1 MPLKLN
7 KTLTY
12 GLIIAGLLMAMGCSG
27 NKKAIVQHVQ
37 EEKRLV
43 ADLPDSSAA
52 KRNYMTTELDGSVL
66 KKTVSYPYLN
76 IRFKQN
82 DTEVEMVLDPLQTNL
97 SLELKRGG
105 AGEVEIMHGDS
116 LLTGDPRPESADSLD
131 TQLDAEDFRFADE
144 NLTDDIIR
152 DINLAQKLFYQR
164 KYEQALQVLNESL
177 QKQET
182 ASAFAL
188 GGSIYFVNGEVDEAV
203 RAWENALQINPQ
215 LDEIRQLVLRFKKDA
230 ARTAE

>member
-1 MPLKLN
+1 MPFRQQRYCVLFFSAFVL
-7 KTLTY
+7 
-12 GLIIAGLLMAMGCSG
+12 AGCAG
-27 NKKAIVQHVQ
+27 KKETVVQHVQ

-97 SLELKRGG
+97 NLELKRGD
-105 AGEVEIMHGDS
+105 GELEITHGDS
-116 LLTGDPRPESADSLD
+116 LLTGDPAPPSADSLN
-131 TQLDAEDFRFADE
+131 TELERGDFRFADE

-152 DINLAQKLFYQR
+152 DINLAQKLFYQQ
-164 KYEQALQVLNESL
+164 KYEQALSVLNASL
-177 QKQET
+177 KKQET
-182 ASAFAL
+182 ASAYAL
-188 GGSIYFVNGEVDEAV
+188 GGSIYFVNGDVAEAV
-203 RAWENALQINPQ
+203 RAWENALQINPG
-215 LDEIRQLVLRFKKDA
+215 LDEIKQLVARFKKDA
-230 ARTAE
+230 VRTAE